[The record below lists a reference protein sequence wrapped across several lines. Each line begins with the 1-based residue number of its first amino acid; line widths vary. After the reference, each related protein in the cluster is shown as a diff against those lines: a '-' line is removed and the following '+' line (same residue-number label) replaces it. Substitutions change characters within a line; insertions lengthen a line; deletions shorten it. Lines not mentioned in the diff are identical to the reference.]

1 MILWIIILLVGLY
14 LFVKV
19 YSKLYF
25 LKVDHTMMF
34 TGAPGTGKT
43 NEMIRMAL
51 KLHRKMLKKV
61 KWHNRFHKEKWE
73 EPLLYSN
80 IPIRIN
86 RSTWSTKLK
95 KEHLLLT
102 ERQTKKAVTV
112 ITEIGKIASQY
123 DWNNLNVQD
132 NLNDYISLY
141 RHYTLGGYFLCDD
154 QSSDNVAVNIR
165 RRLGTVINM
174 LHFHKFWKIYWVKMR
189 NITISEDIKTVENDS
204 AETNM
209 RTRIGIFPL
218 FMRQYDTYSFS
229 ERYNTVPHGSL
240 DLYLKYKTKLIMDL
254 PYAYTKQNDI
264 YGEKLTPLIDN
275 SDS

>member
-1 MILWIIILLVGLY
+1 MILWIIILLVVFY
-14 LFVKV
+14 VFVKV

-51 KLHRKMLKKV
+51 KLHRKMVNKV
-61 KWHNRFHKEKWE
+61 RWHNRFNKEKWE

-102 ERQTKKAVTV
+102 EKQTKKAVTV

-174 LHFHKFWKIYWVKMR
+174 LHFHKFWKVYWVKMR

-209 RTRIGIFPL
+209 RTRIGLFPL
-218 FMRQYDTYSFS
+218 FLRQYDTYSFS
-229 ERYNTVPHGSL
+229 ERYNTVPYGSL
-240 DLYLKYKTKLIMDL
+240 DLYLKYKTKQIMDL
-254 PYAYTKQNDI
+254 PYAYQKQNET